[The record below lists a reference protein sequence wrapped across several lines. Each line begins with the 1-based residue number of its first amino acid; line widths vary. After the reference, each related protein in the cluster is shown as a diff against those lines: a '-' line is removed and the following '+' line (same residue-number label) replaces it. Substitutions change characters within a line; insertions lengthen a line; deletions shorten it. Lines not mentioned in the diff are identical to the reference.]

1 MRYVYSKPQI
11 IFNIKIK
18 IMENQSNIQSET
30 KQSNSGLKAVI
41 AILALLLVGSL
52 GYIYKITT
60 DSKLTETKLLSEKEL
75 VLKDLGDAK
84 DSLNIAI
91 SSNSTLS
98 DELLL
103 ERDRVEKLI
112 VEVEKAQEGAASM
125 QKYKVEAGRLKNN
138 VNKLMKEV
146 AVLKK
151 QNELLVMERDST
163 STALGDSKRLNDTLS
178 LQNNKLATVV
188 EKASKLT
195 VLNLQSSAI
204 RQKSSGKQISTDKAS
219 KADVLKIS
227 FMIAENQVAKS
238 GDKNY
243 YVQIIDPKNNILGNK
258 KTENF
263 SDKSLTYSFVSA
275 VKYEN
280 KTVQVSKDL
289 PVQDIAEGLYVVN
302 IFDKAELV
310 SKTTFTLR

>member
-1 MRYVYSKPQI
+1 
-11 IFNIKIK
+11 
-18 IMENQSNIQSET
+18 MENQTNYQEEN
-30 KQSNSGLKAVI
+30 KQNNGGLKAAVV
-41 AILALLLVGSL
+41 ILALLLLGSL
-52 GYIYKITT
+52 GYIYKISN
-60 DSKLTETKLLSEKEL
+60 DSQVVQTKLLSEKEL
-75 VLKDLGDAK
+75 VLKDLTDAK
-84 DSLNIAI
+84 DSLNVAI

-103 ERDRVEKLI
+103 ERERVEKLI
-112 VEVEKAQEGAASM
+112 VEVEKAKDGAASM
-125 QKYKVEAGRLKNN
+125 QKYKVEAGRLKNS
-138 VNKLMKEV
+138 VNNLMKEV
-146 AVLKK
+146 AQLKM
-151 QNELLVMERDST
+151 QNEKLMVERDST

-219 KADVLKIS
+219 RADVLKIS

-243 YVQIIDPKNNILGNK
+243 YVQIIDPKNNILGDK

-263 SDKSLTYSFVSA
+263 DDKSLTYSFISS

-289 PVQDIAEGLYVVN
+289 PVQDIAEGMYTVN
-302 IFDKAELV
+302 IFDRNELI

>member
-1 MRYVYSKPQI
+1 
-11 IFNIKIK
+11 
-18 IMENQSNIQSET
+18 MENQSNIQSET

-243 YVQIIDPKNNILGNK
+243 YVQIIDPKNNILGDK
-258 KTENF
+258 KIENF

>member
-1 MRYVYSKPQI
+1 
-11 IFNIKIK
+11 
-18 IMENQSNIQSET
+18 MENQSNYEINT
-30 KQSNSGLKAVI
+30 KQNNSGLKVVI
-41 AILALLLVGSL
+41 AILALSLLGSL
-52 GYIYKITT
+52 WYIYKMGN
-60 DSKLTETKLLSEKEL
+60 DSKIVETRLLSEKEL
-75 VLKDLGDAK
+75 VLRDLGDAK

-98 DELLL
+98 DELML

-112 VEVEKAQEGAASM
+112 LDVEKAKDGAASM
-125 QKYKVEAGRLKNN
+125 QKYKIEAGRLKTSVNN
-138 VNKLMKEV
+138 LMKEV

-151 QNELLVMERDST
+151 QNERLVIERDS
-163 STALGDSKRLNDTLS
+163 SYTALGNSKRVNDTLS
-178 LQNNKLATVV
+178 VQNNKLATVV

-204 RQKSSGKQISTDKAS
+204 RQKSSGKQITTDKAS
-219 KADVLKIS
+219 RADVLKIS
-227 FMIAENQVAKS
+227 FMIAENLVAKS

-243 YVQIIDPKNNILGNK
+243 YVQIIDSKNNILGDK

-263 SDKSLTYSFVSA
+263 EDKELTYSFISA

-289 PVQDIAEGLYVVN
+289 PVQDISEGLYTVN
-302 IFDKAELV
+302 IFDKTELV
-310 SKTTFTLR
+310 SKTTFTLK

>member
-1 MRYVYSKPQI
+1 
-11 IFNIKIK
+11 
-18 IMENQSNIQSET
+18 MENQSNIQSET

>member
-1 MRYVYSKPQI
+1 
-11 IFNIKIK
+11 
-18 IMENQSNIQSET
+18 MENQSNIQSET

-243 YVQIIDPKNNILGNK
+243 YVQIIDPKNNILGDK

>member
-1 MRYVYSKPQI
+1 
-11 IFNIKIK
+11 
-18 IMENQSNIQSET
+18 MENQKESK
-30 KQSNSGLKAVI
+30 KQNNSGLKAMI
-41 AILALLLVGSL
+41 AILAILLLGSVA
-52 GYIYKITT
+52 YIYKISN
-60 DSKLTETKLLSEKEL
+60 DSKIVETKLLSEKEL
-75 VLKDLGDAK
+75 VLKDLSDAK

-112 VEVEKAQEGAASM
+112 LEVEKAQEGAASM
-125 QKYKVEAGRLKNN
+125 QKYKVEAGRLKNS
-138 VNKLMKEV
+138 VNSLMKQV
-146 AVLKK
+146 ADLKK
-151 QNELLVMERDST
+151 QNERLVVERDST
-163 STALGDSKRLNDTLS
+163 STQLGNSRRLNDTLT

-195 VLNLQSSAI
+195 VLNLQSTAI

-219 KADVLKIS
+219 RADVLKIS

-243 YVQIIDPKNNILGNK
+243 YIQITDPKNNILGDK
-258 KTENF
+258 KSIYFDAVE
-263 SDKSLTYSFVSA
+263 LTYSFISS

-289 PVQDIAEGLYVVN
+289 PVEDAVEGLYTVN
-302 IFDKAELV
+302 IFDKADLV
-310 SKTTFTLR
+310 SKTTFTLK

>member
-52 GYIYKITT
+52 GYIYKITN

-243 YVQIIDPKNNILGNK
+243 YVQIIDPKNNILGDK

-263 SDKSLTYSFVSA
+263 SDKSVTYSFVSA